1 VSEPD
6 ERIQSTLSNKYRVL
20 RFIAEGGMGAVYE
33 AQHLLVRRRF
43 AVKFLR
49 RDLTH
54 RRDVLTRFTRE
65 AQAAGALES
74 ENIAAVIDFGIA
86 GDGTPYLVMEYLEGE
101 DLGQLLAREG
111 PLPAERAADL
121 VLQAALGAQ
130 MAHEAGIIH
139 RDLKPQNLFVCRRAD
154 GSDLVKLLD
163 FGVAKIEAS
172 DAQAAVTRTGSMLGT
187 PAYMSPE
194 QARGET
200 ALDARTDVYAL
211 GVILYEALSKRTP
224 HPGDSHNAV
233 LHHIA
238 TLPALPLPTVG
249 RDVPRALVEL
259 VGRTLCQSV
268 SDRPAS
274 AAAFASELRPLAS
287 RKVWE
292 PAPSSQILSD
302 VGSAATLHAP
312 SPELEPAGHGSP
324 DSSSG
329 GRRLAP
335 TTSGRFL
342 RPVALGLMGVLA
354 VLVFWVARVS
364 LAPTPE
370 FEPPR
375 ERPIS
380 NAPRPVAAAAVS
392 AEGSASSTASSE
404 SPVPVAPVAPGI
416 VPAAASGR
424 PPRVAKRPVERP
436 APDQRQV
443 ESRPAASGAAAVN
456 VILDSRN
463 PYQ

>member
-6 ERIQSTLSNKYRVL
+6 ERLHSTLSNKYRVL
-20 RFIAEGGMGAVYE
+20 RFIAEGGMGSVYE

-49 RDLTH
+49 RELTH

-86 GDGTPYLVMEYLEGE
+86 SDGTPYLVMEYLEGE

-111 PLPAERAADL
+111 PLPAERAADV
-121 VLQAALGAQ
+121 VLQAALGVQ

-139 RDLKPQNLFVCRRAD
+139 RDLKPHNLFVCRRAD
-154 GSDLVKLLD
+154 GSDLVKILD

-172 DAQAAVTRTGSMLGT
+172 GAQAAVTRTGSMLGT

-233 LHHIA
+233 IHHIA
-238 TLPALPLPTVG
+238 TLPALPLPTAG
-249 RDVPRALVEL
+249 RDFPPALVEL

-274 AAAFASELRPLAS
+274 AAALASELRPLAS
-287 RKVWE
+287 RKAWE
-292 PAPSSQILSD
+292 PAPASQVLSD
-302 VGSAATLHAP
+302 VGSASTLHAP
-312 SPELEPAGHGSP
+312 SRELQPSGHGSIG
-324 DSSSG
+324 SLSV
-329 GRRLAP
+329 GRGLAP
-335 TTSGRFL
+335 TTNRRFL
-342 RPVALGLMGVLA
+342 RLVALGALGMAALS
-354 VLVFWVARVS
+354 VFWVARGS
-364 LAPTPE
+364 LAPRPQIE
-370 FEPPR
+370 LPQ

-380 NAPRPVAAAAVS
+380 KQPRAVS
-392 AEGSASSTASSE
+392 PPAVSGGPSALGASVE
-404 SPVPVAPVAPGI
+404 PPVQLAPVPSGMG
-416 VPAAASGR
+416 PAATSGR
-424 PPRVAKRPVERP
+424 PARVAKRPVERS
-436 APDQRQV
+436 ASNERQV
-443 ESRPAASGAAAVN
+443 ESRPAASGTAAVN